1 MHDGSDEGAF
11 MKLKRDFTF
20 ANLKILL
27 ALNDCWIV
35 AGPVISILEFLL
47 SYFIVNSSLK
57 VDPFFGCFK
66 S

>member
-1 MHDGSDEGAF
+1 VHYGSIEGAF
-11 MKLKRDFTF
+11 MKYEGDFTF
-20 ANLKILL
+20 ANLKVLL
-27 ALNDCWIV
+27 ALYDCWIV
-35 AGPVISILEFLL
+35 AGPALSVLEFLL